1 MRMRDASVRATA
13 GSKPCVGSGPV
24 SWMTRPVRAVDAGAS
39 ELELGSAVLDDEP
52 SEEPADE
59 LLLASLLFVSSDD
72 AALVQLARRASV
84 ATPATTQRSLD
95 TAFLILFPL

>member
-1 MRMRDASVRATA
+1 
-13 GSKPCVGSGPV
+13 
-24 SWMTRPVRAVDAGAS
+24 MTRPVRAVDAGAS
-39 ELELGSAVLDDEP
+39 ELELGSAVFDDDD

-72 AALVQLARRASV
+72 AALVQPARRASV

-95 TAFLILFPL
+95 TAFLILCPL